1 MATKQY
7 AAKVTI
13 GGAVEASFKN
23 AFGSASDAIKKLGA
37 EVKALSRQRADIRAF
52 GESSAKIDKFRASLD
67 AANAEL
73 AQARQ
78 NLANAATPTS
88 KLTRAVDAAERKV
101 KGLEQSLEAENAT
114 LAKLKGKLEQAGI
127 STNSLERADAKLEA
141 RIRRI
146 TTAMRNQERATE
158 RFANARGKLAGWMGA
173 GVTVGAA
180 AASFIPAVRAAG
192 DFQDA
197 MVDVGKFVD
206 DANTPEKLAQLGDA
220 IRDIGRNSPLGAQ
233 GVAKLV
239 AEAGKI
245 GLLSEE
251 ALKFA
256 KASEVMAVGLEMT
269 ADEAGEIITRIK
281 TGMGISIDEVVD
293 LGDAINYLADKTA
306 ASSKG
311 ITEIVQR
318 QGGTLRA
325 TTKLTNAEI
334 AALASALE
342 PVSPNAETAATAMKN
357 MTKALTMGEFATKRQ
372 KAAFKALGMESTA
385 VSLGMQ
391 KDATGTITSVL
402 EAVRKLPDEQR
413 GSIITALFGDESKG
427 PIASLV
433 ANSEN
438 LANAF
443 AMVADKQAFLGR
455 SQREYQRELGKFS
468 NQWAVLKN
476 QIGDLG
482 IEIGTALLPV
492 VTDLFKSIGKGV
504 KAVSLWAK
512 ENPKLFRTIVIGTA
526 AVVGLTA
533 AVVAV
538 GIAFAAVNVAITGFS
553 AAWAGVG
560 VIAAAAGVSVGGL
573 IAIFVGVGAAVVAAA
588 LVIRKYWE
596 PIKAFFEGLW
606 QGIKDGW
613 EAAGGPELWAEASTA
628 IGDAAKEIMGWLEPV
643 TGDFG
648 ELFEAGRKAGEF
660 IGITLVG
667 LLQLVLDPIETLK
680 VIVGQLGEAFR
691 AAFQMIKD
699 AAEPVLNWLVEKLN
713 WITEKIGAA
722 IESLKAIGNAL
733 PSWMGGGGGDAQA
746 LPNKT
751 SFVPPAMRGEG
762 NRQIN
767 VNVQG
772 APGQSEEALAAAV
785 IRRIKAERD
794 LLDRG
799 NLNDMAFA

>member
-1 MATKQY
+1 MSVKKY

-13 GGAVEASFKN
+13 GGAIESSFRT
-23 AFGSASDAIKKLGA
+23 AFGSANDAIKKLGA
-37 EVKALSRQRADIRAF
+37 EVKALARQRADIKAF
-52 GESSAKIDKFRASLD
+52 GDSSAKIDKFKESLNQ
-67 AANAEL
+67 ANTEL
-73 AQARQ
+73 AQARAA
-78 NLANAATPTS
+78 LASAEKPTA

-101 KGLEQSLEAENAT
+101 KSLETSLENENAT
-114 LAKLKGKLEQAGI
+114 LAKLKTKLDQAGI
-127 STNSLERADAKLEA
+127 GTSNLERADAKLEA
-141 RIRRI
+141 RLRRI
-146 TTAMRNQERATE
+146 TTAMRNQERASE
-158 RFANARGKLAGWMGA
+158 RLSSARGKLAGWMGT
-173 GVTVGAA
+173 GVAVGAA
-180 AASFIPAVRAAG
+180 AASFIPAVKAAG
-192 DFQDA
+192 DFNDA
-197 MVDVGKFVD
+197 MIDVGKFVD
-206 DANTPEKLAQLGDA
+206 DANTPEKLAQIGEA

-245 GLLSEE
+245 GLRSDD

-256 KASEVMAVGLEMT
+256 KASEIMAVGLEMT
-269 ADEAGEIITRIK
+269 ADEAGELITRIK
-281 TGMGISIDEVVD
+281 TGMGISIDEVVE
-293 LGDAINYLADKTA
+293 LGDAINFLADKTA

-372 KAAFKALGMESTA
+372 KAAFKSLGLESTA

-391 KDATGTITSVL
+391 KNATGTIQSVL

-427 PIASLV
+427 PIASLI

-443 AMVADKQAFLGR
+443 GMVADKQKFLGR
-455 SQREYQRELGKFS
+455 SQQEYQRELGKFS
-468 NQWAVLKN
+468 NQWSIFKS
-476 QIGDLG
+476 QISDIG

-492 VTDLFKSIGKGV
+492 VTGLFKVIGKGV
-504 KAVSLWAK
+504 KSVSLWAK
-512 ENPKLFRTIVIGTA
+512 ENPKLFRGIVIGTA

-538 GIAFAAVNVAITGFS
+538 GIAFAAVSVAFAGFT
-553 AAWAGVG
+553 AAWAALGVA
-560 VIAAAAGVSVGGL
+560 AAAAGVPVAGFIGIVAGAGSV
-573 IAIFVGVGAAVVAAA
+573 IVGVA

-596 PIKAFFEGLW
+596 PIKAFFEGVW
-606 QGIKDGW
+606 QGIADGW
-613 EAAGGPELWAEASTA
+613 NEAGGPALWNEAKTVIGGAATA
-628 IGDAAKEIMGWLEPV
+628 IMDYFKPV
-643 TGDFG
+643 TGEFKAV
-648 ELFEAGRKAGEF
+648 FAAGKEVGEF
-660 IGITLVG
+660 IGYALVQ
-667 LLQLVLDPIETLK
+667 LLGAVLHPIETLK
-680 VIVGQLGEAFR
+680 RFLTDLKDAFIITFN
-691 AAFQMIKD
+691 AIKN
-699 AAEPVLNWLVEKLN
+699 AAEPVINWLVEKLQ
-713 WITEKIGAA
+713 WITEKIGGAVDA
-722 IESLKAIGNAL
+722 LKGIGNAL
-733 PSWMGGGGGDAQA
+733 PEWMGGPGDAPA

-762 NRQIN
+762 ARQIN

-772 APGQSEEALAAAV
+772 APGQNEEALAAAV
-785 IRRIKAERD
+785 IRRIKAEQD
-794 LLDRG
+794 LFDRG
-799 NLNDMAFA
+799 NLNDAAFA